1 MHMPQELG
9 FELIALLGA
18 LMVLARTVV
27 LPYLGKWITKRFE
40 QNMKMMEDTHR
51 VQIANLQRQVDE
63 AKTMNTLAGL
73 VESQREQI
81 ETRDHERKEWLGA
94 LKTISEA
101 TSQIASVQVSS
112 DRTLEKIVDSLM
124 VIHDNVENAR
134 AGVIKT
140 RADVIEHI
148 DSVARQQSQRLDK
161 FEIRLNEGTAQLAAL
176 ALQLQAI
183 VDFTARQPNFDECKD
198 ILHQIQEA
206 IAHKR
211 STDTMPVVSAN

>member
-1 MHMPQELG
+1 MNMPQELG

-27 LPYLGKWITKRFE
+27 LPYVSKWIAKRFE
-40 QNMKMMEDTHR
+40 QNMKTMEDTHR

-63 AKTMNTLAGL
+63 AKTMNTLANL
-73 VESQREQI
+73 VKSQSEQL
-81 ETRDHERKEWLGA
+81 ETEEQERKEWLDA

-101 TSQIASVQVSS
+101 TSQIARVQVSS
-112 DRTLEKIVDSLM
+112 DQTLEKIVDSLM
-124 VIHDNVENAR
+124 LIHDNVEDTGAK
-134 AGVIKT
+134 VVKT
-140 RADVIEHI
+140 SSDVIQHI
-148 DSVARQQSQRLDK
+148 DSMAREQSQRLDK

-176 ALQLQAI
+176 AVQLQAI

-211 STDTMPVVSAN
+211 STDTVPVVSVN